1 MKAPRSMT
9 GFGRADGL
17 WRGALL
23 AVEARSLN
31 HRFLEVRVRLPR
43 DFSYLEQ
50 TVTEFVR
57 SKLSRG
63 RVDIFISISGMPEG
77 TASPVLNLQLA
88 RKYIEF
94 IEVLRSEM
102 KGWGEPDPALLL
114 TMRDVIMW
122 EEGVKDPES
131 EWVEMKPIVERALDE
146 MIHAGYVEGERL
158 AQDLRQR
165 IEKLGELAERMKSA
179 QPSELSAYKAKL
191 EERLKELMGKAEL
204 EPVRLAQE
212 LAYWAEK
219 CDCTEEMV
227 RFKAH
232 RERFIEILEKGGPMG
247 RTLDFLVQEMMREVN
262 TASSKALSAEVSHTA
277 VEAKSELE
285 KIREQVQNLE

>member
-1 MKAPRSMT
+1 
-9 GFGRADGL
+9 
-17 WRGALL
+17 
-23 AVEARSLN
+23 
-31 HRFLEVRVRLPR
+31 
-43 DFSYLEQ
+43 
-50 TVTEFVR
+50 
-57 SKLSRG
+57 
-63 RVDIFISISGMPEG
+63 
-77 TASPVLNLQLA
+77 
-88 RKYIEF
+88 
-94 IEVLRSEM
+94 M

-122 EEGVKDPES
+122 EEGAKDPES
-131 EWVEMKPIVERALDE
+131 EWAEMKPIVERALDE

-165 IEKLGELAERMKSA
+165 IEKLGELAEKMKSA
-179 QPSELSAYKAKL
+179 QPAELSAYKAKL
-191 EERLKELMGKAEL
+191 EERLKELMGKADL
-204 EPVRLAQE
+204 EPNRLAQE